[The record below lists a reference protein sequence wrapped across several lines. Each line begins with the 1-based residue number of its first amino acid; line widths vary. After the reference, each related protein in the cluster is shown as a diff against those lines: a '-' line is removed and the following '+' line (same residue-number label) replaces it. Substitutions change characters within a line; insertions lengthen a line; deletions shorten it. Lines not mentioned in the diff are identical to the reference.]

1 MAEQSQPFKKKQ
13 HFLELIKG
21 VPREKILFF
30 PIDVSKDFHVSL
42 FHNIDCQPLTDY
54 FAFSA
59 SRVGFESFANRIK
72 QVLVQREPQVVIV
85 GMEPTNVYYE
95 GLLHQLRER
104 YASSATVRFELGI
117 VDPAAVKLNR
127 EQHSLRFQKSDQI
140 DTAAIGELL
149 TRGLYTPAH
158 FAAPL
163 ALQIRELSRAIND
176 YERDQWR
183 LWNRLLVTVE
193 RVFPNLLIDYGEEKP
208 IVKAASRSVLVDDL
222 LHVSPDPYR
231 ILELSAK
238 ELITLFHGQG
248 RRLGPKYAAHI
259 KQAAARALLL
269 PPSIHAIHQQTLQT
283 QLQTLGFLKDQIAR
297 LSQQML
303 ALLPQTPARHLA
315 EMAGNSA
322 DLTLDL
328 IAAMGDWQRFHS
340 IQQIWAAAGL
350 EPTKDQSGSCQAKA
364 HISKDGSARLRQA
377 IYKMACSVVWHEP
390 TFGIPCFERLLA
402 GAGFVHTILHVGRKL
417 TNTALAIL
425 KSDRPFEPPLAD
437 YPAAKGQLLQ
447 LQQRYQQQKKQK
459 KRGSK
464 TFSKQK

>member
-1 MAEQSQPFKKKQ
+1 MADQIHPFKKKQ
-13 HFLELIKG
+13 HFLELIEG

-30 PIDVSKDFHVSL
+30 PVDISKDFHVSL
-42 FHNIDCQPLTDY
+42 LHSIDCQPLTEY
-54 FAFSA
+54 FSFSA
-59 SRVGFESFANRIK
+59 SRVGFESFANRIE
-72 QVLVQREPQVVIV
+72 QVLVQREPQVIIV

-95 GLLHQLRER
+95 GLLHQLRQR
-104 YASSATVRFELGI
+104 YASRATVRFELGI
-117 VDPAAVKLNR
+117 VNPAAVKLNR

-149 TRGLYTPAH
+149 TRGLYTPAY
-158 FAAPL
+158 FATPL
-163 ALQIRELSRAIND
+163 ALQIRELARAIND
-176 YERDQWR
+176 YERDHWR

-193 RVFPNLLIDYGEEKP
+193 RVFPNLLIEYEEEKP
-208 IVKAASRSVLVDDL
+208 LVKAASRSTLVDDL
-222 LHVSPDPYR
+222 LHVSPDPSR
-231 ILELSAK
+231 ILEMNAR

-269 PPSIHAIHQQTLQT
+269 PPSIHAIHQQTLQH
-283 QLQTLGFLKDQIAR
+283 QLQTLDFLKDQLTR

-350 EPTKDQSGSCQAKA
+350 KPTKAQSGSFQAEA

-377 IYKMACSVVWHEP
+377 IYKMTCSVVWHEP
-390 TFGIPCFERLLA
+390 TFGIPCFERLLT
-402 GAGFVHTILHVGRKL
+402 GASFVPTILHVGRKL
-417 TNTALAIL
+417 TNTVVAIL
-425 KSDRPFEPPLAD
+425 KSDRPFEPPWAD
-437 YPAAKGQLLQ
+437 YSAAKEQLLQ
-447 LQQRYQQQKKQK
+447 LQQRYQQKKKQK
-459 KRGSK
+459 NRAS
-464 TFSKQK
+464 TIRSEQS